1 MMENLRQDH
10 VTLLAMDAERSLQGL
25 VHSLSMGVGG
35 MPKGALHAID
45 LVSALASVGL
55 TSASHLM
62 QQVAQE
68 LAAGQ
73 PLVLEVAHEFSAWLE
88 HALHEIRAGQPYDP
102 APSQDKLAAW
112 TRQLQGLPQMTS
124 TQGDGFD
131 GLGQTLS
138 GLGPAQPSALPAHA
152 LQAFQ
157 KNGLDLL
164 QSARVLNMAPVQER
178 SLQHIDN
185 LLAELQDRAA
195 HIGQRSLREL
205 YDQHHSEIDECWL
218 DAAPFQALEAFLAVS
233 DRAQRITAVQR
244 HLTLFI
250 EWQGLTLSDPEMHD
264 VGNMLAQWHGH
275 ILPLP
280 EGYRLVLPCSQRR
293 MWLQP
298 FEAEGRIY
306 AISAAQALESV
317 SAQSG
322 HPAKLEV
329 CAGNKRSTL
338 HVDQCHTP
346 VSMNIHPIPSNL
358 PRPPGVSAVA
368 LNGRGEVFLFRNLAV

>member
-1 MMENLRQDH
+1 
-10 VTLLAMDAERSLQGL
+10 
-25 VHSLSMGVGG
+25 
-35 MPKGALHAID
+35 
-45 LVSALASVGL
+45 
-55 TSASHLM
+55 
-62 QQVAQE
+62 
-68 LAAGQ
+68 
-73 PLVLEVAHEFSAWLE
+73 
-88 HALHEIRAGQPYDP
+88 LHEIRAGQPYD
-102 APSQDKLAAW
+102 AASSEDKLAAW
-112 TRQLQGLPQMTS
+112 TRQLQGLPQLTS
-124 TQGDGFD
+124 TQGDAFD

-138 GLGPAQPSALPAHA
+138 GLGQSQPAALPAHA

-164 QSARVLNMAPVQER
+164 QSARVLNMAPEQER

-322 HPAKLEV
+322 YPAKLEV

-368 LNGRGEVFLFRNLAV
+368 LNGRGEVFLFRNLAVRRW